1 MHRTF
6 FSLYSELFFTE
17 AKTSYTRIIR
27 KRQIKQCIEK

>member
-17 AKTSYTRIIR
+17 AKTSYTRIIQK
-27 KRQIKQCIEK
+27 KRNENQ